1 MISLLCE
8 CVCVLLK
15 ITRTSFQENN
25 GKTFILLLFLSFSL
39 FVENPN
45 KSSLYFVILCH
56 LFGAL
61 YCCCVCV
68 CVCSR
73 WGEDQHGNEQH
84 LKCKMSN
91 NNNSTHHI
99 QNISGSCSYQ
109 NYVCLIYF
117 AIRKNVNISYYT
129 NSQPKNCMSLNIPFG
144 RYINIHKMLFM
155 SFLLER
161 YSFSTSSLE
170 CYIKL
175 SLSCAARQ
183 NRNKQTERNTYVDSK
198 QMK

>member
-68 CVCSR
+68 FTVGGGSTWER
-73 WGEDQHGNEQH
+73 TTLKVQNEQQQQQH
-84 LKCKMSN
+84 TPYSK
-91 NNNSTHHI
+91 H
-99 QNISGSCSYQ
+99 
-109 NYVCLIYF
+109 F
-117 AIRKNVNISYYT
+117 W
-129 NSQPKNCMSLNIPFG
+129 
-144 RYINIHKMLFM
+144 
-155 SFLLER
+155 FL
-161 YSFSTSSLE
+161 
-170 CYIKL
+170 
-175 SLSCAARQ
+175 
-183 NRNKQTERNTYVDSK
+183 
-198 QMK
+198 